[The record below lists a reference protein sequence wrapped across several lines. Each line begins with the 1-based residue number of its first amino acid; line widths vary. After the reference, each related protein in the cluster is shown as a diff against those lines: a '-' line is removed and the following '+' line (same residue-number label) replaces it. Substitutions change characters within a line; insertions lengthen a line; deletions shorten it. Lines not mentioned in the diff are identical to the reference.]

1 MLGVGIVR
9 HTDVPLV
16 CIFDASLVWSYNTE
30 GKFHDILT
38 SPWFFFFFENQH
50 EYDTQGMVLP
60 MDLMN
65 YIYSNFLKVRNK
77 GVLILRKFFHHLK
90 RKLLHLATMTPSL
103 PQALA
108 PTTLLSVSVTLPC
121 WDIHLNGIV

>member
-1 MLGVGIVR
+1 MGIVR

-38 SPWFFFFFENQH
+38 SPCFFFFFFVRISMSMTPKRT
-50 EYDTQGMVLP
+50 YLGMALP

-77 GVLILRKFFHHLK
+77 GVLILRKFFD
-90 RKLLHLATMTPSL
+90 
-103 PQALA
+103 
-108 PTTLLSVSVTLPC
+108 
-121 WDIHLNGIV
+121 WGYF